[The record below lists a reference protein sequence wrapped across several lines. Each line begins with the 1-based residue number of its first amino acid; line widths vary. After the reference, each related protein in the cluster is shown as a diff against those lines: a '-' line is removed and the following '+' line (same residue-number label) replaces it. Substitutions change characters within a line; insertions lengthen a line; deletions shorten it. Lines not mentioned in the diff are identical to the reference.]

1 MTENKPSQ
9 PIKPKRT
16 CFKLLFPL

>member
-1 MTENKPSQ
+1 MPENKPSQ

-16 CFKLLFPL
+16 CFKLLFP